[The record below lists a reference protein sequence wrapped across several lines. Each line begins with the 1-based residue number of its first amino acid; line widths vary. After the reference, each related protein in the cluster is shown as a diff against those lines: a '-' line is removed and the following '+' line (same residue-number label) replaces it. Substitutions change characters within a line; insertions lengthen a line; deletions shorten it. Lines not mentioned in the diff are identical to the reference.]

1 MANIKDI
8 AKLAGVSV
16 ATVSRALK
24 KPDIVKEDTRN
35 VVLAAIK
42 QLEYKPNA
50 LASGL
55 RRRKSEKIIVVVPD
69 IQNPFYA
76 SIVQGIEHVAYSN
89 GYKVLLGETQNN
101 QERLDSY
108 ADMLMSKEADGLI
121 LLGALLPTIVQE
133 SIKEKQGI
141 PIPLVMAC
149 EYFDGLNAPD
159 VRIDNVGAAANAAGH
174 LIDLGH
180 KVIATITGPL
190 ANPLSQDRLKGFK
203 ERMRKARLKVHA
215 ELVVHGSFSINSG
228 YDAMKKLLEAS
239 SRPTA
244 VFCANDEMAIGALK
258 AIKEKGLRVPH
269 DISVIG
275 FDNLRFSE
283 YTDPPLTTISQ
294 PNARIGETA
303 MKLMLDLFENIQRID
318 QTIILP
324 YALIVR
330 ASTGKV
336 NGRVA

>member
-8 AKLAGVSV
+8 AKFAGVSV

-24 KPDIVKEDTRN
+24 KPDVVKEGTRN
-35 VVLAAIK
+35 IVLAAIK

-55 RRRKSEKIIVVVPD
+55 RRQKSEKIIVVVPD
-69 IQNPFYA
+69 IHNPFFA
-76 SIVQGIEHVAYSN
+76 SIVQGIENVAYSN
-89 GYKVLLGETQNN
+89 GYKVLLGETQDS

-133 SIKEKQGI
+133 SVKEKRNI

-149 EYFDGLNAPD
+149 EYFEGLNAPD
-159 VRIDNVGAAANAAGH
+159 VRIDNVGAAVLATSH

-180 KVIATITGPL
+180 KLIATITGPM
-190 ANPLSQDRLKGFK
+190 ANPLSQDRLKGFE
-203 ERMRKARLKVHA
+203 ERMRKARLKIHA
-215 ELVVHGSFSINSG
+215 EFVVHGNFSVNSG
-228 YDAMKKLLEAS
+228 YEAMKKLLGAP

-258 AIKEKGLRVPH
+258 AIKEKDLRVPH

-303 MKLMLDLFENIQRID
+303 MKLMLDLFEDIRHID
-318 QTIILP
+318 QTVILP
-324 YALIVR
+324 YALIDR
-330 ASTGKV
+330 ASTGNV
-336 NGRVA
+336 N